1 MKKYK
6 LDRIPMLENDTVLQ
20 PKDWQ
25 KRIQEEIHHIKQTHA
40 KSTKK
45 NNRYSSGIL
54 DMTTSMEK
62 RRTVALLDSLKSV
75 DVRYQKCAD
84 DWITLNLL
92 SRSYASIEYDGHM
105 LKAASI
111 WILDKITEIYL
122 PWKTLYPLLPH
133 DDSLLDDFFD
143 VDLWDCQY
151 DEALIASVEYV
162 LFYRNQDIAPIENI
176 DGEAYRIFTSN
187 LAAEGKD
194 HANVPSRK
202 NFESLI
208 ELIPQWKKDEAVKH
222 FKECFEAWTERFF
235 IAFSYI
241 EDQYANCINGLN
253 KVRRENNVLRDKI
266 EKKTE
271 QYAAERKQ
279 TQKKQKVSKA
289 KQPTNVLLRNPA
301 SGFPK
306 IPISSGA
313 GFKNSE
319 DPIEAFLNG
328 TIGGLESQVRPL
340 FSRMEELDKRHDALA
355 KEYEEIASKRSKIHY
370 FFNNNGYLT
379 QEMAE
384 EYFPE
389 ELIDDLVKPLPID
402 DPYELCFALLY
413 LIETGSDLPWLYGAC
428 VGMMSEVID
437 SLPWGLCEYDESDDI
452 YWDDIPPISKK
463 KPDFPNWYTRDYL
476 MKDESRYEARN
487 LAQIVYETTGCL
499 MPRNLHRYDA
509 ELKFLGKYGIRQNKA
524 ISILYC
530 MTALSNAK
538 WKRAACNIDPE
549 YMRMLSPDTYSEE
562 TNRTQVDES
571 GDWEDQKAK
580 MEKQIQQLRSAL
592 HTAEKAAAD
601 ARKQME
607 KQRLTAEAEHRELA
621 DLREII
627 FNNDDFD
634 RVDDSTVEIAD
645 DKKYPY
651 TIQKSTVV
659 FGGHETWLKSLKPM
673 LKGDIKFIAKEMKID
688 VSLVRYADVI
698 WVQSNAIPHRSYYS
712 IVNTAR
718 KLGKPIR
725 YFTNASAVK
734 CAEQI
739 VENDKR

>member
-45 NNRYSSGIL
+45 NDRYSSGIL

-143 VDLWDCQY
+143 VDLWD
-151 DEALIASVEYV
+151 
-162 LFYRNQDIAPIENI
+162 
-176 DGEAYRIFTSN
+176 
-187 LAAEGKD
+187 
-194 HANVPSRK
+194 
-202 NFESLI
+202 
-208 ELIPQWKKDEAVKH
+208 
-222 FKECFEAWTERFF
+222 
-235 IAFSYI
+235 
-241 EDQYANCINGLN
+241 
-253 KVRRENNVLRDKI
+253 
-266 EKKTE
+266 
-271 QYAAERKQ
+271 
-279 TQKKQKVSKA
+279 
-289 KQPTNVLLRNPA
+289 
-301 SGFPK
+301 
-306 IPISSGA
+306 
-313 GFKNSE
+313 
-319 DPIEAFLNG
+319 
-328 TIGGLESQVRPL
+328 
-340 FSRMEELDKRHDALA
+340 
-355 KEYEEIASKRSKIHY
+355 
-370 FFNNNGYLT
+370 
-379 QEMAE
+379 
-384 EYFPE
+384 
-389 ELIDDLVKPLPID
+389 
-402 DPYELCFALLY
+402 
-413 LIETGSDLPWLYGAC
+413 
-428 VGMMSEVID
+428 
-437 SLPWGLCEYDESDDI
+437 
-452 YWDDIPPISKK
+452 
-463 KPDFPNWYTRDYL
+463 
-476 MKDESRYEARN
+476 
-487 LAQIVYETTGCL
+487 
-499 MPRNLHRYDA
+499 
-509 ELKFLGKYGIRQNKA
+509 
-524 ISILYC
+524 
-530 MTALSNAK
+530 AK

-562 TNRTQVDES
+562 TNHTQVDES